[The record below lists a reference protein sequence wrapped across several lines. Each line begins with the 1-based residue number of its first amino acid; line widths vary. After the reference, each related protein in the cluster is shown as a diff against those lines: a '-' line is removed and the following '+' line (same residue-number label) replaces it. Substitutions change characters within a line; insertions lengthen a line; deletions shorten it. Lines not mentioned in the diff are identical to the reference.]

1 MKIGIVGNGFVG
13 NATSL
18 FKSRDVDVVIY
29 DKDPNR
35 CVPPDTSLQSLFNCD
50 FVFICVPTPMNKPS
64 GCSFRTRCPKVIAAC
79 ADEVPV
85 FETHASEHWVA
96 CPVVKNDNIGEKE

>member
-1 MKIGIVGNGFVG
+1 MYLGNLVEFGDASQVYHHPRHPYSQALISAVPIPDPKQKHRERIVLKG
-13 NATSL
+13 
-18 FKSRDVDVVIY
+18 D
-29 DKDPNR
+29 
-35 CVPPDTSLQSLFNCD
+35 
-50 FVFICVPTPMNKPS
+50 VPTPMNKPS
-64 GCSFRTRCPKVIAAC
+64 GCSFRTRCPKVEPAC